1 MPDVGLRPLSKA
13 ATQFDGTA
21 RDLCDFLPMRERG
34 AMFGLRGKDRKR
46 TALRDERAG
55 YFDSGGTKRDT
66 DKSDVAPGDD
76 IPEGLRRK
84 PKGAPNK
91 GFRRGE
97 PAKQV
102 PQNE

>member
-1 MPDVGLRPLSKA
+1 MAGLRR
-13 ATQFDGTA
+13 
-21 RDLCDFLPMRERG
+21 RDQKRSALQ
-34 AMFGLRGKDRKR
+34 DR
-46 TALRDERAG
+46 RAG
-55 YFDSGGTKRDT
+55 AFDSGVSDRDIG
-66 DKSDVAPGDD
+66 KPDVVPGDD

-102 PQNE
+102 PEND